1 MRSLE
6 IIISQPTYY
15 YIVIKMN
22 FSLILYVVRNELCFY
37 FRFLLKLIFFSKYNG
52 KKTYDVYDREK
63 KNLRESV

>member
-52 KKTYDVYDREK
+52 KKYM
-63 KNLRESV
+63 